1 MIELKNNSLSFSF
14 PEIHP
19 GARLEIEFQR
29 TLRIPDDGTDYPLP
43 AGLGAFPIEHVD
55 DHMRS
60 VPRDWLEH
68 GGVMLPM
75 YQAEAMWI
83 NFQSSYISD
92 RETSYPFAVKIAAGK
107 IDAVTGEGWTDRL
120 DASPQNYVMIPEQPW
135 LDGFCVEQGV
145 IRQFIAMPLGEGYS
159 AEEQIT
165 GKAEFGGLQI
175 MVYPMK
181 KKAFERNHPVIERT
195 DHDLPGPS
203 MPAYSKMMDVCYSME
218 PVAAQMGLGAGG
230 RMRQQIF
237 DDHYDFADWDLQ
249 TQSRCFV
256 HLSNSLNWKQVTGQ
270 QPPTEPP
277 TAETYREAG
286 VPWFD
291 HYRELPVVA
300 GSKVLRGLKSVATL
314 GKEKDQQALPDNDP
328 VVIDKVIQLRE
339 PLVAGQVREG
349 QF

>member
-19 GARLEIEFQR
+19 DARLDIEFQR

-55 DHMRS
+55 DHMRKA
-60 VPRDWLEH
+60 PRHWLEH

-83 NFQSSYISD
+83 NFQSSYISN
-92 RETSYPFAVKIAAGK
+92 RETSYPFAVRIAAGK
-107 IDAVTGEGWTDRL
+107 IDAVTGESWTNTL
-120 DASPQNYVMIPEQPW
+120 QSSPQNYVMIPEQPW

-145 IRQFIAMPLGEGYS
+145 IRQFVAMPLGEGYS

-165 GKAEFGGLQI
+165 GTAEFGGLQI
-175 MVYPMK
+175 MAYPMK
-181 KKAFERNHPVIERT
+181 KESFEKNHPVIEREY
-195 DHDLPGPS
+195 HAARLGAKPS
-203 MPAYSKMMDVCYSME
+203 MDVCYSM
-218 PVAAQMGLGAGG
+218 AAPSAEMGLGAGG
-230 RMRQQIF
+230 RMRQQIY
-237 DDHYDFADWDLQ
+237 DDHYNFSDWDLS
-249 TQSRCFV
+249 THSRCFV
-256 HLSNSLNWKQVTGQ
+256 HLTNSMNWQQVTGQ

-277 TAETYREAG
+277 TAETYSQAG

-291 HYRELPVVA
+291 HYREQPVVA
-300 GSKVLRGLKSVATL
+300 GSSVLRGLKSVVTL
-314 GKEKDQQALPDNDP
+314 DKEKGGQAVPENDS
-328 VVIDKVIQLRE
+328 VVIDKVIRLRE
-339 PLVAGQVREG
+339 PLATGQVREG

>member
-19 GARLEIEFQR
+19 DARLDIEFQR

-55 DHMRS
+55 DHMRKA
-60 VPRDWLEH
+60 PRHWLEH

-83 NFQSSYISD
+83 NFESSYISD
-92 RETSYPFAVKIAAGK
+92 RETSYPFAVRIAAGK
-107 IDAVTGEGWTDRL
+107 IDAVTGESWTDTL
-120 DASPQNYVMIPEQPW
+120 QPSPQNYVMIPEQPW

-145 IRQFIAMPLGEGYS
+145 IRQFVAMPLGEGYS

-175 MVYPMK
+175 MAYPMK
-181 KKAFERNHPVIERT
+181 KEAFERNHPVIERRYRE
-195 DHDLPGPS
+195 DRMEVNYEMDKLCSMAAPS
-203 MPAYSKMMDVCYSME
+203 AE
-218 PVAAQMGLGAGG
+218 MGLGAGG
-230 RMRQQIF
+230 RMRQQIY
-237 DDHYDFADWDLQ
+237 DDHYDFGDWDLS
-249 TQSRCFV
+249 TRSRCFV
-256 HLSNSLNWKQVTGQ
+256 HLTNSLSWQQITGQ

-277 TAETYREAG
+277 TAETYSQAG

-291 HYRELPVVA
+291 HYREQPVVA
-300 GSKVLRGLKSVATL
+300 GSSVLRDLKSVVTL
-314 GKEKDQQALPDNDP
+314 GKEKDSPAVPENDSI
-328 VVIDKVIQLRE
+328 VIDKVIQLRE
-339 PLVAGQVREG
+339 PLAGGQVREG
-349 QF
+349 KF

>member
-14 PEIHP
+14 PEVHP
-19 GARLEIEFQR
+19 AARLDIEFQR
-29 TLRIPDDGTDYPLP
+29 TLRIPDDGTDYSLP

-55 DHMRS
+55 DHVRS
-60 VPRDWLEH
+60 APQQWLEH

-83 NFQSSYISD
+83 NFKSHYISN
-92 RETSYPFAVKIAAGK
+92 RETSYPFAVRIAAGK
-107 IDAVTGEGWTDRL
+107 IDAVTGENWTDNL
-120 DASPQNYVMIPEQPW
+120 QPSPQNYVMIPVQPW

-145 IRQFIAMPLGEGYS
+145 IRQFVAMPFGEGYS

-181 KKAFERNHPVIERT
+181 KEAFERNHPVVERVFLE
-195 DHDLPGPS
+195 DHPGEVCLQSADISACP
-203 MPAYSKMMDVCYSME
+203 MPD
-218 PVAAQMGLGAGG
+218 MGLGAGG
-230 RMRQQIF
+230 RMRQQIY
-237 DDHYDFADWDLQ
+237 DDHYDFGNWDLS
-249 TQSRCFV
+249 THSRCFV
-256 HLSNSLNWKQVTGQ
+256 HLTNSLSWEQVTGQ

-277 TAETYREAG
+277 TAKTYSQAG

-291 HYRELPVVA
+291 HYREQPVVA
-300 GSKVLRGLKSVATL
+300 GSKVLRDLKSVATL
-314 GKEKDQQALPDNDP
+314 NKEKGRGPLPDNDP
-328 VVIDKVIQLRE
+328 IAIEKVIRLRE
-339 PLVAGQVREG
+339 SLAAGQVREE

>member
-1 MIELKNNSLSFSF
+1 MIELKNNTLSFSC

-19 GARLEIEFQR
+19 DARLDIEFQR

-55 DHMRS
+55 DHMRKA
-60 VPRDWLEH
+60 PRHWLEH

-83 NFQSSYISD
+83 NFESSYISD
-92 RETSYPFAVKIAAGK
+92 RETNYPFAVRIAAGK
-107 IDAVTGEGWTDRL
+107 IDAVTGESWTDKL
-120 DASPQNYVMIPEQPW
+120 QPSLQNYVMIPEQPW

-145 IRQFIAMPLGEGYS
+145 IRQFVAMPLGEGYS

-175 MVYPMK
+175 MAYPMK
-181 KKAFERNHPVIERT
+181 KDAFERNHPVIERQY
-195 DHDLPGPS
+195 DEDRMAVDCLVPPICSKPAPS
-203 MPAYSKMMDVCYSME
+203 AE
-218 PVAAQMGLGAGG
+218 MGLGAGG
-230 RMRQQIF
+230 RMRQQIY
-237 DDHYDFADWDLQ
+237 DDHYDFADWDLS
-249 TQSRCFV
+249 THSRCFV
-256 HLSNSLNWKQVTGQ
+256 HLTNSMNWQQVTGQ

-277 TAETYREAG
+277 TAETYSQAG

-291 HYRELPVVA
+291 HYREQPVVA
-300 GSKVLRGLKSVATL
+300 GSSVLRGLKSVVTL
-314 GKEKDQQALPDNDP
+314 DKEKGGQAVPENDS

-339 PLVAGQVREG
+339 PLATGQVREG
-349 QF
+349 KF